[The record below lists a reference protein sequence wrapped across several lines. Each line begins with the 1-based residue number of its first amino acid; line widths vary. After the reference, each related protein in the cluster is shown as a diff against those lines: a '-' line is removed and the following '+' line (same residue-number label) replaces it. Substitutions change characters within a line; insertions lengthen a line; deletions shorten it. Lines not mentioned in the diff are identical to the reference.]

1 MDVKFHCLQVLINDD
16 YVTLNQLQPL
26 IDLKY
31 EQTEET
37 HFRSMECLTIEPQFI
52 RLYFQSGDPR
62 PWNPKLVDIRTRAT
76 VDNSRKKDQFEPKLH
91 YGLLDLERS
100 QVWLPHVVKS
110 IFKEAILS
118 QHKNASFKEILDED
132 EFFNTIQSLNQMK
145 FGIAPDQL
153 LNSISDLSQA
163 LTNDANGYGANYA
176 ELVMTFNKNESIT
189 DRVKSL
195 FKKAINQKSSF
206 KKIGNTP

>member
-1 MDVKFHCLQVLINDD
+1 MGLFLLQVFL
-16 YVTLNQLQPL
+16 TAL
-26 IDLKY
+26 
-31 EQTEET
+31 
-37 HFRSMECLTIEPQFI
+37 HF
-52 RLYFQSGDPR
+52 
-62 PWNPKLVDIRTRAT
+62 V
-76 VDNSRKKDQFEPKLH
+76 
-91 YGLLDLERS
+91 LE
-100 QVWLPHVVKS
+100 
-110 IFKEAILS
+110 FT
-118 QHKNASFKEILDED
+118 EILDED

-206 KKIGNTP
+206 KKIG